1 MTPGQLLFLAVA
13 GLLAAAVNSIAGGGS
28 LLSFSALLA
37 VGLPPLSANVTSK
50 VGLLPGYLGGTIGYR
65 RELSGQGARAVSLT
79 VTALLG
85 AAVGCLLLL
94 LTPAGL
100 FAKMVPFLVLGACLL
115 LAVQPRVSAWLGK
128 GDSPGEARQRP
139 VGMHV
144 GVFLSAIYGAYF
156 GAALGVLLL
165 GILGIVLREHIQRLN
180 ALKGYLS
187 MVISLLAMAVFALFG
202 PVSWEAAGVLAV
214 SSFAGG
220 HLGASLA
227 RRLSAR
233 MLRTAVLAVGVGVA
247 VMLFVNR

>member
-1 MTPGQLLFLAVA
+1 MTPTEVGFLAVA
-13 GLLAAAVNSIAGGGS
+13 GLLAGGVNTIAGGGS

-65 RELSGQGARAVSLT
+65 RELAGQGARARVLT
-79 VTALLG
+79 ITALLG
-85 AAVGCLLLL
+85 SALGCLLLL
-94 LTPAGL
+94 LTPAGV
-100 FAKMVPFLVLGACLL
+100 FATLVPFLVLGSCLL
-115 LAVQPRVSAWLGK
+115 LAIQPRMAAWLRR
-128 GDSPGEARQRP
+128 GDSAGENGQRT

-144 GVFLSAIYGAYF
+144 GVFLSGIYGAYF

-165 GILGIVLREHIQRLN
+165 GILGIVLHEHIQRLN

-187 MVISLLAMAVFALFG
+187 LVISLLATVAFSLFG
-202 PVSWEAAGVLAV
+202 PVSWVAVGVLAI
-214 SSFAGG
+214 SSLAGG

-233 MLRTAVLAVGVGVA
+233 MLRAAVLAVGAGVA

>member
-1 MTPGQLLFLAVA
+1 MLDRHRPLYA
-13 GLLAAAVNSIAGGGS
+13 AAAVNAIAGGGS

-65 RELSGQGARAVSLT
+65 RELSGQGTRALVLT

-85 AAVGCLLLL
+85 AAVGSLLLL
-94 LTPAGL
+94 LTPAGV
-100 FAKMVPFLVLGACLL
+100 FARMVPFLVLGACLL
-115 LAVQPRVSAWLGK
+115 LAVQPRVGAWLRR
-128 GDSPGEARQRP
+128 GDTADKVRQRP

-165 GILGIVLREHIQRLN
+165 GILGIVLHEHIQRLN

-187 MVISLLAMAVFALFG
+187 FVISLLAVVVFSLFG
-202 PVSWEAAGVLAV
+202 PVSWVAAGVLAV
-214 SSFAGG
+214 SSFVGG
-220 HLGASLA
+220 HVGASLA

-233 MLRTAVLAVGVGVA
+233 MLRAAVLAVGVGVA
-247 VMLFVNR
+247 VMLFANQ